1 MLKLNDFE
9 HQVNPKEEIVVDKFD
24 PQFEMVFY
32 FKKYGSGKWVFKIN
46 EHADEVFSC
55 LNEKCYVRDKDSA
68 KSFFSGEENKS
79 HETS

>member
-1 MLKLNDFE
+1 
-9 HQVNPKEEIVVDKFD
+9 
-24 PQFEMVFY
+24 MVFY

-68 KSFFSGEENKS
+68 KSFFASEEHKS
-79 HETS
+79 NESS